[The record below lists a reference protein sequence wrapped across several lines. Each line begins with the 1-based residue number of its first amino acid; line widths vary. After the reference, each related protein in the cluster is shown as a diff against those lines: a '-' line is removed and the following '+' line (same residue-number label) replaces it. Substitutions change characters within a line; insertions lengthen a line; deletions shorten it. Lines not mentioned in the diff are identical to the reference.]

1 MNAYSFYERLR
12 YIFSFY
18 VTIIYSIYM
27 RLSHYLRMATPFILY
42 ISITRSFMLPRSASI
57 CTSSLIMRARKNTRT
72 DESLFDADPYT
83 GKGRNMAPNYNPRTP
98 AQTTY
103 VNALE
108 NHDLPIVFGI
118 GPAGCGKTL
127 FACLTAVKQLRAG
140 KIKKIVLTRPIVP
153 VEEEEIG
160 FLPGSLV
167 KKMDPWTRP
176 IFDILLEFYPQ
187 RDLDHMVQNGVIEI
201 SPLAFMRGRT
211 FKQSFIIADEMQN
224 SSPNQMM
231 MLTTRIGDDSKMII
245 TGDLKQTDRDLL
257 GNGLSDLIRK
267 VEDYQTDLMPSHVDT
282 DSVFPI
288 KYKKD
293 IEIVRMTSEDVQ
305 RNPIVTRILDI
316 YQYKKPTGDV
326 ISDLN
331 TMISQQEVIERNDD
345 VVRSL
350 DNHDTKKTKT
360 KTKKTSK
367 KTKAFDPNM
376 DSALIPKHRL
386 PKSET

>member
-1 MNAYSFYERLR
+1 
-12 YIFSFY
+12 
-18 VTIIYSIYM
+18 M
-27 RLSHYLRMATPFILY
+27 RLSHYLRMATPLLFSL
-42 ISITRSFMLPRSASI
+42 SVTRSFMLPRTASI
-57 CTSSLIMRARKNTRT
+57 STSSLIMRSRKNNRM
-72 DESLFDADPYT
+72 DDSWFDADPST

-108 NHDLPIVFGI
+108 NRELPIVFGI

-127 FACLTAVKQLRAG
+127 FACLTAVKELRAG

-211 FKQSFIIADEMQN
+211 FKQAFIIADEMQN
-224 SSPNQMM
+224 STPNQMM
-231 MLTTRIGDDSKMII
+231 MLTTRIGDDSKMVI
-245 TGDLKQTDRDLL
+245 TGDLKQTDRGER
-257 GNGLSDLIRK
+257 GNGLSDLISK
-267 VEDYQTDLMPSHVDT
+267 VEAYQSDLLPKHVDT
-282 DSVFPI
+282 GSVFPI
-288 KYKKD
+288 QYKKD
-293 IEIVRMTSEDVQ
+293 IEIVRMTASDVQ

-316 YQYKKPTGDV
+316 YQYKKPSGDFV
-326 ISDLN
+326 SDLN
-331 TMISQQEVIERNDD
+331 TMISQQEAIERNDNI
-345 VVRSL
+345 VETLQANL
-350 DNHDTKKTKT
+350 DALDKLD
-360 KTKKTSK
+360 TSK
-367 KTKAFDPNM
+367 RPDNKKNTKVMDSNK
-376 DSALIPKHRL
+376 DSALIPKDRL
-386 PKSET
+386 PKSEK